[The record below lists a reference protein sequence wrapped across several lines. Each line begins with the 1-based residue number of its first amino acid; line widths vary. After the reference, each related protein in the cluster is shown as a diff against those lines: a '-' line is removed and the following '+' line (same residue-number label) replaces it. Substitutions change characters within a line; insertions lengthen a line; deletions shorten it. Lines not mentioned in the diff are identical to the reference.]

1 MDNIALSVRDL
12 KITYKTVS
20 QINIR
25 RLFSKKKKKSEIF
38 EALKGVSFDVAKGE
52 ILGIIGD
59 NGSGKSTLLRALAG
73 IYSPDSGSVE
83 TYGQSISLMAIGA
96 GFKKNLSGRDN
107 ILLSGLLLGFSQ
119 KQIKE
124 KMDEIIEFSG
134 LGAKIDKSVRSYS
147 SGMYSK
153 LAFSITAVLESEIML
168 IDEILSVGDTN
179 FRRKSYQKMKSLISN
194 QDRTVVIVSHNN
206 DQIRELCSRVLWLH
220 DGQIKMIGKTEEV
233 LDAYDRFMS

>member
-1 MDNIALSVRDL
+1 M
-12 KITYKTVS
+12 
-20 QINIR
+20 
-25 RLFSKKKKKSEIF
+25 
-38 EALKGVSFDVAKGE
+38 
-52 ILGIIGD
+52 
-59 NGSGKSTLLRALAG
+59 
-73 IYSPDSGSVE
+73 
-83 TYGQSISLMAIGA
+83 
-96 GFKKNLSGRDN
+96 LSGM
-107 ILLSGLLLGFSQ
+107 LLGYS
-119 KQIKE
+119 E
-124 KMDEIIEFSG
+124 SYVRSKMDEIIEFAG
-134 LGAKIDKSVRSYS
+134 LGKFINLPVKTYS